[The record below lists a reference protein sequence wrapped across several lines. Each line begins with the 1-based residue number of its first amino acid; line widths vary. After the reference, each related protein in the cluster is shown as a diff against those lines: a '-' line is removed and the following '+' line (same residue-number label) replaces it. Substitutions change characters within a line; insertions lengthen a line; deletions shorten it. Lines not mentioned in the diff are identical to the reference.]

1 MATMITPADILKE
14 RERCRSS
21 FMLAH
26 SANVDGSFMARM
38 GCPCYTC
45 RDVLDP
51 TGEEDAAAASA
62 VNENREPFSLPPL
75 SLPAA
80 SLLPVRSSGGGI
92 GVMGLAPAPST
103 SPTSTTGHLSSYTPP
118 PLFRHARAEP
128 DHMKDAIASLKLEV
142 NTLRAKQEEVY
153 EKEAHSH
160 DEMAMQD
167 HEWNEYD
174 QKIMTLETI
183 IDTLSCM

>member
-1 MATMITPADILKE
+1 MATIVTAADILKE
-14 RERCRSS
+14 RDLRRG
-21 FMLAH
+21 MLAH
-26 SANVDGSFMARM
+26 SANVDGSFMARVD
-38 GCPCYTC
+38 CICYTC
-45 RDVLDP
+45 RDFLDP
-51 TGEEDAAAASA
+51 TGEEDAANANA
-62 VNENREPFSLPPL
+62 NREPFSPPPL

>member
-1 MATMITPADILKE
+1 MATLITPADILKQRTLS
-14 RERCRSS
+14 RESS
-21 FMLAH
+21 MLAH
-26 SANVDGSFMARM
+26 SANCDGSFMARL

-51 TGEEDAAAASA
+51 TGEEDAANA
-62 VNENREPFSLPPL
+62 NENHESFLIPPL
-75 SLPAA
+75 SLPAT
-80 SLLPVRSSGGGI
+80 SFLPTRSSGGGI
-92 GVMGLAPAPST
+92 GLTGLAPAPSV
-103 SPTSTTGHLSSYTPP
+103 SPTSTRGHLSSYTPP

-142 NTLRAKQEEVY
+142 ISLREKQDEVY
-153 EKEAHSH
+153 EKEARSH

-167 HEWNEYD
+167 EEWNEYD

-183 IDTLSCM
+183 IDTLCCM